1 MPIVSYWRWTLS
13 ARSSKSLTMEG
24 FSRDMAGL
32 RPERTSADHVTVMQS
47 QSCRLAR
54 QTPPWFPNR
63 QYRAPWQHNYRLL
76 CMYYI
81 IMLLNLAYLSSTSAQ
96 IFGNPAQILSLSLNG
111 QNYFLKKEICENC
124 IVHASVYL
132 KLLLGDIG
140 PVWLQQL
147 QHLRSDVS
155 TAEVISSQSSE
166 QNTLS
171 LTADLVANK
180 VFRTTFKSGKDM
192 VISKRIFIISP
203 VYLTVGAGGQTQ
215 KVSEQILVNSFV
227 FTAIH

>member
-1 MPIVSYWRWTLS
+1 M
-13 ARSSKSLTMEG
+13 
-24 FSRDMAGL
+24 
-32 RPERTSADHVTVMQS
+32 
-47 QSCRLAR
+47 
-54 QTPPWFPNR
+54 
-63 QYRAPWQHNYRLL
+63 
-76 CMYYI
+76 
-81 IMLLNLAYLSSTSAQ
+81 
-96 IFGNPAQILSLSLNG
+96 
-111 QNYFLKKEICENC
+111 
-124 IVHASVYL
+124 YL

-155 TAEVISSQSSE
+155 TAEVICSQSSE

-203 VYLTVGAGGQTQ
+203 LYLTVGAGGQTQ